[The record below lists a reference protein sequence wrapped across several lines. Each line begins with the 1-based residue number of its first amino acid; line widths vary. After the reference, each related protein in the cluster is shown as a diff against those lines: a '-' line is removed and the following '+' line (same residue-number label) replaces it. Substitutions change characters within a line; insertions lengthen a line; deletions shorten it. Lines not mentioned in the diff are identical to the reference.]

1 MFDHQ
6 LRLTHVRRDLTTELG
21 FPAANSEIDVSVDS
35 QDLTEAW
42 RELLSRLPNDL
53 YAGLKQAME
62 NVFR

>member
-1 MFDHQ
+1 M
-6 LRLTHVRRDLTTELG
+6 
-21 FPAANSEIDVSVDS
+21 AAEFGRPSADSEIDVSVDS